1 MPVDAYFGY
10 TPQKYRALNS
20 FDSNALEGAVTLK
33 YRSLMTITAVG
44 IGLALG
50 WGLGTQPVRAQDA
63 KDAKAKVWQGKDGG
77 QEEFGMTQAI
87 AKATTPK
94 DQIEALDKWK
104 AAFPKSDYTDEREEQ
119 YLFVYE
125 AAKMNRQAIDK
136 AAEILKTHPNQF
148 NALYAILSLVQG
160 LMPPTPAD
168 LDTAARTAMYVED
181 NLDAIFAATN
191 KPANIPDANWGTIRP
206 GVKAAAH
213 NLYLWVVATRMDHP
227 RGETDL
233 TVYLKKDPTQA
244 DTSYNLGGEILAQNK
259 TQPQK
264 QPIALYHFARAAAYT
279 GPGALPAAAQRA
291 ALDYIT
297 KTYTAYHGSNQ
308 GLPELLAMAKTNPFP
323 PDDFTIA
330 STSQIAFQKAQAQ
343 AAVDAANPMFAFWRD
358 AVREPLIMMGD
369 SYFENMKGATLPGE
383 GGKAKGFEKFKAK
396 LISMDPA
403 NKPKTLVL
411 ALEKPDVADVTL
423 KFEEPLPGNME
434 PGAILEFEGQPASY
448 TKDPFMITFDVDME
462 LKQLVGWTGTNPK
475 GAKGPAK
482 GPAKGT
488 KQKAKAQ

>member
-1 MPVDAYFGY
+1 M
-10 TPQKYRALNS
+10 
-20 FDSNALEGAVTLK
+20 TLK

-50 WGLGTQPVRAQDA
+50 WGLGTQQVKAQDA
-63 KDAKAKVWQGKDGG
+63 KAPAKVWQGKDGG
-77 QEEFGMTQAI
+77 QEEFGLAQAI

-104 AAFPKSDYTDEREEQ
+104 AAFPKSDYADEREEQ

-136 AAEILKTHPNQF
+136 AADILKTHPNQF

-191 KPANIPDANWGTIRP
+191 RPANIPEANWGTIRP
-206 GVKAAAH
+206 GVKDAAH
-213 NLYLWVVATRMDHP
+213 NLYLWVAATRMDHP

-233 TVYLKKDPTQA
+233 TAYLKKDPTQA
-244 DTSYNLGGEILAQNK
+244 STSYSLAGEILAQNK

-264 QPIALYHFARAAAYT
+264 QPLALYHFARAAAYT
-279 GPGALPAAAQRA
+279 GPGALPAAAQRQ

-297 KTYTAYHGSNQ
+297 RTYTAYHGSSQ
-308 GLPELLAMAKTNPFP
+308 GLQDLLAMAKANPFP

-330 STSQIAFQKAQAQ
+330 STSDIALKKAQAQ
-343 AAVDAANPMFAFWRD
+343 AAADAANPIFAFWRD
-358 AVREPLIMMGD
+358 IVREPLQKEGD
-369 SYFENMKGATLPGE
+369 SYFENMKGALLPGDP
-383 GGKAKGFEKFKAK
+383 GKAKGFEMFKAK

-423 KFEEPLPGNME
+423 KFDDPLPGNME
-434 PGAILEFEGQPASY
+434 PGAILEFAGAPVSY
-448 TKDPFMITFDVDME
+448 TKDPFMVTFEVDMDQ
-462 LKQLVGWTGTNPK
+462 KQLVGWTGTNPK
-475 GAKGPAK
+475 GAPKGGASKAK
-482 GPAKGT
+482 A
-488 KQKAKAQ
+488 KAKAQ